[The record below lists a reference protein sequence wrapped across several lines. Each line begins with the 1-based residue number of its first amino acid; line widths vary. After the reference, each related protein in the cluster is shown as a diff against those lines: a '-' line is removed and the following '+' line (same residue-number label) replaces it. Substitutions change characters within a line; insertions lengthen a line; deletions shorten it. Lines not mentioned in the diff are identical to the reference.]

1 MLAPHWHAIHT
12 TAPQLTGLAVLGV
25 EDIKVRKQGHA
36 GISGMYLTP
45 SRDRTTARHALPRRA
60 LAGLKLLQGARFLLR
75 LIDEELL

>member
-45 SRDRTTARHALPRRA
+45 HVTERRRATRFRAALSRD
-60 LAGLKLLQGARFLLR
+60 
-75 LIDEELL
+75 

>member
-1 MLAPHWHAIHT
+1 MILMVAS
-12 TAPQLTGLAVLGV
+12 
-25 EDIKVRKQGHA
+25 HA